1 MNGSA
6 SPQGAF
12 GNGAAHSITKIQ
24 SSLIESKPTPPEP
37 GLYKRP
43 RGVRF
48 VASSKHGP
56 IRHKIRFRVDGSEIW
71 SGMVQAEPNGHAGEH
86 VVDVALSYPDP
97 DRPSGTLV
105 AEVESVT
112 VGLEP
117 SRASILLPYASRFS
131 GSVGSVAYSRDG
143 LWARVTFVDSEG
155 LTTEPLVR
163 VLGADGLPVPVRML
177 RHRAVKAKTGG
188 TEFTCEL
195 LIDCEAISV
204 ESLRFYPMWSDC
216 ALEVFIKAED
226 LSTDEQLADE
236 AAFAIEGNEP
246 SIKLDWIRNG
256 FAGGW
261 ARLPLTPELRVVV
274 DIMDDDRVVA
284 SGVANSYR
292 GDLAKAFASS
302 GRHAF
307 VIELPCGLPDNIE
320 LRARVRA
327 PLEAIASKS
336 LLSSS
341 RANGRAG
348 AGCKSLIAR
357 RTRCPAR
364 TRPSS
369 RRRGQAK
376 PMIGFH

>member
-1 MNGSA
+1 MFRISSATLLRQANAARDKRKWREAAASYGRFLEAEKDRHDIWVQYGHALKENGNLLDAVRAYDKAIELNPDEADPLLHLAHLQKRLGDAQAISTFERLRTLTNDAELDNEISQLYRIHKSEEPALNGSA

-105 AEVESVT
+105 AEVELVT

-155 LTTEPLVR
+155 LTTEPLVQ

-204 ESLRFYPMWSDC
+204 ESL
-216 ALEVFIKAED
+216 
-226 LSTDEQLADE
+226 
-236 AAFAIEGNEP
+236 N
-246 SIKLDWIRNG
+246 SI
-256 FAGGW
+256 
-261 ARLPLTPELRVVV
+261 
-274 DIMDDDRVVA
+274 
-284 SGVANSYR
+284 
-292 GDLAKAFASS
+292 
-302 GRHAF
+302 
-307 VIELPCGLPDNIE
+307 PCG
-320 LRARVRA
+320 
-327 PLEAIASKS
+327 AIA
-336 LLSSS
+336 LWRSS
-341 RANGRAG
+341 
-348 AGCKSLIAR
+348 
-357 RTRCPAR
+357 
-364 TRPSS
+364 
-369 RRRGQAK
+369 
-376 PMIGFH
+376 